1 MTLQPS
7 ATFHLHSETATTGE
21 ESQPWFAMEASII
34 SALSTIPRL
43 AAFATSPSTVGNAG
57 EGASREVQQM
67 EESGRGVTLKMR
79 QTWLRT
85 VLVGLIGAGVV
96 SLYPARSTVSPAW
109 TIRIVDTAGNPLS
122 GAFVRQVWKD
132 YSVESASH
140 EQDAH
145 TDENGHV
152 SFPERTIRSSWLA
165 RTFGVISNTVSFGV
179 HASYGPSAYVLA
191 YGHTVG
197 GKRHEGS
204 ANYQA
209 GEPLGAKLVTRV
221 SDLHLQ

>member
-1 MTLQPS
+1 
-7 ATFHLHSETATTGE
+7 
-21 ESQPWFAMEASII
+21 
-34 SALSTIPRL
+34 
-43 AAFATSPSTVGNAG
+43 
-57 EGASREVQQM
+57 M
-67 EESGRGVTLKMR
+67 EESGKRLTLKMR

-165 RTFGVISNTVSFGV
+165 RTFGVISNTASFGV

>member
-1 MTLQPS
+1 
-7 ATFHLHSETATTGE
+7 
-21 ESQPWFAMEASII
+21 
-34 SALSTIPRL
+34 
-43 AAFATSPSTVGNAG
+43 
-57 EGASREVQQM
+57 M
-67 EESGRGVTLKMR
+67 EESGKGWTLKIR

-85 VLVGLIGAGVV
+85 LLVGLIGAVV
-96 SLYPARSTVSPAW
+96 ASLYPATSIVCPAW
-109 TIRIVDTAGNPLS
+109 TIQVVDTAGNPLR

-140 EQDAH
+140 EQDTH
-145 TDENGHV
+145 TDENGYV
-152 SFPERTIRSSWLA
+152 SFPEGTVRSSWLA
-165 RTFGVISNTVSFGV
+165 RPLGVISNSASVGV
-179 HASYGPSAYVLA
+179 HASYGPSAQVLA

>member
-1 MTLQPS
+1 M
-7 ATFHLHSETATTGE
+7 
-21 ESQPWFAMEASII
+21 
-34 SALSTIPRL
+34 
-43 AAFATSPSTVGNAG
+43 
-57 EGASREVQQM
+57 
-67 EESGRGVTLKMR
+67 
-79 QTWLRT
+79 
-85 VLVGLIGAGVV
+85 
-96 SLYPARSTVSPAW
+96 
-109 TIRIVDTAGNPLS
+109 
-122 GAFVRQVWKD
+122 RQVWKD
-132 YSVESASH
+132 YSVESTSH
-140 EQDAH
+140 EQDAY
-145 TDENGHV
+145 TDENGFV
-152 SFPERTIRSSWLA
+152 SFPERTVTSSWLA

>member
-1 MTLQPS
+1 MQES
-7 ATFHLHSETATTGE
+7 DTG
-21 ESQPWFAMEASII
+21 
-34 SALSTIPRL
+34 L
-43 AAFATSPSTVGNAG
+43 TV
-57 EGASREVQQM
+57 R
-67 EESGRGVTLKMR
+67 TR

-85 VLVGLIGAGVV
+85 LLVGLLGAVV
-96 SLYPARSTVSPAW
+96 ASLYPSTSTVCPAW
-109 TIRIVDTAGNPLS
+109 TIQVVDTAGNPLR
-122 GAFVRQVWKD
+122 GAFVRRVWKD

-152 SFPERTIRSSWLA
+152 SFPERTLRSSWLA
-165 RTFGVISNTVSFGV
+165 RTFGVISQTVSLGV

-197 GKRHEGS
+197 GKRLEGS

-209 GEPLGAKLVTRV
+209 GEPLAAKLLTRV
-221 SDLHLQ
+221 SDLHLK